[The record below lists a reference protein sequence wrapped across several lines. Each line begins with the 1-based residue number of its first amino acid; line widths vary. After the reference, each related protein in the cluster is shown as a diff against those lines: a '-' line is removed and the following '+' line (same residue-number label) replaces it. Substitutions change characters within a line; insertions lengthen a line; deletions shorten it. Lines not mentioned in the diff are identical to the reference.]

1 MKIKLNEF
9 DKINTTFRV
18 ACSLTAI
25 DMLMEGLG
33 TIALIKLLSKTK
45 IKAKTGCY
53 IGLCALHLIDTAA
66 KMSDEYTDAVW
77 DISEKSCN
85 WVFNK
90 LENSNQKVIEFEK

>member
-1 MKIKLNEF
+1 MKIRLNEF
-9 DKINTTFRV
+9 DKIDTTFRV

-25 DMLMEGLG
+25 DILIEGLG
-33 TIALIKLLSKTK
+33 TIALIELLSKTK

-66 KMSDEYTDAVW
+66 KMSDEYTDAIWNV
-77 DISEKSCN
+77 SEKSCN